1 MLTVHT
7 ISRNSLKQWKI
18 QNKAIKIL
26 WNKNNITSIQNY
38 VIFPKQ
44 NVQQEE
50 ESSNLFHSAAISEP
64 KSGSILLMKAF
75 FFEADRITSVRIA
88 KKKNTGSENVFLKE
102 NEGIKEKK
110 IMSNFSFF

>member
-88 KKKNTGSENVFLKE
+88 KKKTQAQKMSFSKRMKALK
-102 NEGIKEKK
+102 KK
-110 IMSNFSFF
+110 K